1 MVFRYFGRENSELS
15 MEEVE
20 ALKIWN
26 TTMEHIFAQAIESF
40 TLRTWIKTFSPI
52 IANGTNIVT
61 PSL

>member
-26 TTMEHIFAQAIESF
+26 TTMEHIFAQAIE
-40 TLRTWIKTFSPI
+40 RIEQE
-52 IANGTNIVT
+52 NITSRQQIV
-61 PSL
+61 SGDEAW